1 MARRHPIV
9 AVLGHID
16 HGKTT
21 LLDKI
26 RQTNVAGGETGP
38 PSVAAGEAGGITQ
51 HIGAYEVEIPT
62 PAGAGSGPRPQAS
75 GKITFLDTPG
85 HEAFAKMRSRGARVA
100 DVALLVV
107 AADDGV
113 KPQTREALLAINE
126 AGVPL
131 IVVLNKIDKD
141 AADPERVKKE
151 LGDAGVYLEERG
163 GKTPLVKVSDKTGE
177 GISELLEMIL
187 LVSEMENLE
196 CDFSKPASG
205 VVIESHLDSKR
216 GNSATLLSREGILR
230 TGNFILAG
238 RAAVKVKILEDF
250 LGQGASEL
258 PASSPAL
265 VAGFDRVPAVGS
277 SFQAFATRDDLER
290 ATVGLPKENGVD
302 RRPSEDGPLRQGSP
316 PRLGEAGSEASKVL
330 VPLILKADTAGSLE
344 AVEHELRKLEGD
356 GLRLNFLRRA
366 PGNISE
372 DDLKLASS
380 SQNVLV
386 LGFKV
391 KTEKSAEELAAR
403 RGITVKTFEI
413 IYELGDF
420 LKTEVEKIMPE
431 ERLEKVLGRAKVLKV
446 FKKDGRRQVV
456 GGRVLSGGIFDGVK
470 VRLLRRDFP
479 LGEGKILELQAAR
492 VRTREVS
499 EGEFGAM
506 LDLELEIV
514 PGDELQI
521 YEEEFAKK
529 KL

>member
-51 HIGAYEVEIPT
+51 HIGAYEIKLKAKDQEPKT
-62 PAGAGSGPRPQAS
+62 
-75 GKITFLDTPG
+75 ITFIDTPG

-151 LGDAGVYLEERG
+151 LGDAGVYLEEWG
-163 GKTPLVKVSDKTGE
+163 GKTPLVKVSAKTGE

-302 RRPSEDGPLRQGSP
+302 RRPSEDVPLRQGSP

-356 GLRLNFLRRA
+356 GIRLNFLRRA

-506 LDLELEIV
+506 LDLELETV

>member
-26 RQTNVAGGETGP
+26 RQTNVAGGETG
-38 PSVAAGEAGGITQ
+38 GITQ
-51 HIGAYEVEIPT
+51 HIGAYEVEYN
-62 PAGAGSGPRPQAS
+62 GK
-75 GKITFLDTPG
+75 KITFIDTPG
-85 HEAFAKMRSRGARVA
+85 HEAFAKMRSRGAAVA

-113 KPQTREALLAINE
+113 KPQTQEALRVINE
-126 AGVPL
+126 AGVPF

-141 AADPERVKKE
+141 AADPERVKKA
-151 LGDAGVYLEERG
+151 LGDAGVYLEEWG
-163 GKTPLVKVSDKTGE
+163 GKTPLVKVSAKTGE
-177 GISELLEMIL
+177 GIDGLLEMVL

-205 VVIESHLDSKR
+205 VVIESHLDSRR
-216 GNSATLLSREGILR
+216 GNSAALLLREGILK
-230 TGNFILAG
+230 TGDFVLAG

-250 LGQGASEL
+250 LGQGATEL
-258 PASSPAL
+258 SASSLAL

-277 SFQAFATRDDLER
+277 SFQVFGAKEDMER
-290 ATVGLPKENGVD
+290 AAVGLPKENGAD
-302 RRPSEDGPLRQGSP
+302 RRQESEDG
-316 PRLGEAGSEASKVL
+316 KVL

-344 AVEHELRKLEGD
+344 AVEHELRKLEGA

-380 SQNVLV
+380 SKNVLV

-431 ERLEKVLGRAKVLKV
+431 ERLEKVLGRAKVLKI

-456 GGRVLSGGIFDGVK
+456 GGRVLSGGIFDGAR

-479 LGEGKILELQAAR
+479 LGEGRILELQAAR

-506 LDLELEIV
+506 LDLELETV

>member
-26 RQTNVAGGETGP
+26 CQTNAAGGEAGP
-38 PSVAAGEAGGITQ
+38 PSGAAGEAGGITQ
-51 HIGAYEVEIPT
+51 HIGAYEIKLKAKDQEPKT
-62 PAGAGSGPRPQAS
+62 
-75 GKITFLDTPG
+75 ITFIDTPG

-113 KPQTREALLAINE
+113 KPQTQEALRVINE

-151 LGDAGVYLEERG
+151 LGDAGVYLEEWG
-163 GKTPLVKVSDKTGE
+163 GKTPLVKVSAKTGE

-277 SFQAFATRDDLER
+277 SFQAFGAKEDLER
-290 ATVGLPKENGVD
+290 AAAGLPKENGVD
-302 RRPSEDGPLRQGSP
+302 RRPESEDGPLRQGS
-316 PRLGEAGSEASKVL
+316 SEASKVL

-356 GLRLNFLRRA
+356 GLRINFLRRA

-391 KTEKSAEELAAR
+391 KTEKSAEELASR
-403 RGITVKTFEI
+403 RGITVKTFGI

>member
-51 HIGAYEVEIPT
+51 HIGAYEIKLKAKDQEPKT
-62 PAGAGSGPRPQAS
+62 
-75 GKITFLDTPG
+75 ITFIDTPG

-151 LGDAGVYLEERG
+151 LGDAGVYLEEWG
-163 GKTPLVKVSDKTGE
+163 GKTPLVKVSAKTGE

-302 RRPSEDGPLRQGSP
+302 RRPE
-316 PRLGEAGSEASKVL
+316 SEANEVL

>member
-26 RQTNVAGGETGP
+26 CQTNAAGGEAGP
-38 PSVAAGEAGGITQ
+38 PSGAAGEAGGITQ
-51 HIGAYEVEIPT
+51 HIGAYEIKLKAKDQEPKT
-62 PAGAGSGPRPQAS
+62 
-75 GKITFLDTPG
+75 ITFLDTPG

-151 LGDAGVYLEERG
+151 LGDAGVYLEEWG
-163 GKTPLVKVSDKTGE
+163 GKTPLVKVSAKTGE

-302 RRPSEDGPLRQGSP
+302 RRPE
-316 PRLGEAGSEASKVL
+316 SEANEVL

-380 SQNVLV
+380 SQDVLV

-499 EGEFGAM
+499 EGEFGVM

>member
-151 LGDAGVYLEERG
+151 LGDAGVYLEEWG
-163 GKTPLVKVSDKTGE
+163 GKTPLVKVSAKTGE

-302 RRPSEDGPLRQGSP
+302 RRPE
-316 PRLGEAGSEASKVL
+316 SEA
-330 VPLILKADTAGSLE
+330 
-344 AVEHELRKLEGD
+344 
-356 GLRLNFLRRA
+356 N
-366 PGNISE
+366 
-372 DDLKLASS
+372 
-380 SQNVLV
+380 
-386 LGFKV
+386 
-391 KTEKSAEELAAR
+391 
-403 RGITVKTFEI
+403 
-413 IYELGDF
+413 
-420 LKTEVEKIMPE
+420 
-431 ERLEKVLGRAKVLKV
+431 
-446 FKKDGRRQVV
+446 
-456 GGRVLSGGIFDGVK
+456 
-470 VRLLRRDFP
+470 
-479 LGEGKILELQAAR
+479 
-492 VRTREVS
+492 
-499 EGEFGAM
+499 
-506 LDLELEIV
+506 
-514 PGDELQI
+514 
-521 YEEEFAKK
+521 
-529 KL
+529 

>member
-151 LGDAGVYLEERG
+151 LGDAGVYLEEWG
-163 GKTPLVKVSDKTGE
+163 GKTPLVKVSAKTGE

-302 RRPSEDGPLRQGSP
+302 RRPE
-316 PRLGEAGSEASKVL
+316 SEANEVL

>member
-26 RQTNVAGGETGP
+26 RQTNGAGGETGP

-113 KPQTREALLAINE
+113 KPQTQEALRVINE

-151 LGDAGVYLEERG
+151 LGDAGVYLEEWG
-163 GKTPLVKVSDKTGE
+163 GKTPLVKVSAKTGE

-216 GNSATLLSREGILR
+216 GNSAALLLREGILR
-230 TGNFILAG
+230 TGDFILAG

-265 VAGFDRVPAVGS
+265 VAGFDHVPAVGS
-277 SFQAFATRDDLER
+277 SFQAFGAKEDLER
-290 ATVGLPKENGVD
+290 AAAGLPKENGVD
-302 RRPSEDGPLRQGSP
+302 RRPESEDGPLRHAS
-316 PRLGEAGSEASKVL
+316 SEPSKVL

-356 GLRLNFLRRA
+356 GLRINFLRRA

-420 LKTEVEKIMPE
+420 LKTEVEK
-431 ERLEKVLGRAKVLKV
+431 R
-446 FKKDGRRQVV
+446 
-456 GGRVLSGGIFDGVK
+456 S
-470 VRLLRRDFP
+470 
-479 LGEGKILELQAAR
+479 
-492 VRTREVS
+492 
-499 EGEFGAM
+499 
-506 LDLELEIV
+506 
-514 PGDELQI
+514 
-521 YEEEFAKK
+521 
-529 KL
+529 

>member
-51 HIGAYEVEIPT
+51 HIGAYEIKLKAKDQEPKT
-62 PAGAGSGPRPQAS
+62 
-75 GKITFLDTPG
+75 ITFIDTPG

-151 LGDAGVYLEERG
+151 LGDAGVYLEEWG
-163 GKTPLVKVSDKTGE
+163 GKTPLVKVSAKTGE

-302 RRPSEDGPLRQGSP
+302 RRPE
-316 PRLGEAGSEASKVL
+316 SEANEVL

-380 SQNVLV
+380 SQDVLV

>member
-1 MARRHPIV
+1 M

-51 HIGAYEVEIPT
+51 HIGAYEIKLKAKDQEPKT
-62 PAGAGSGPRPQAS
+62 
-75 GKITFLDTPG
+75 ITFIDTPG

-113 KPQTREALLAINE
+113 KPQTQEALRVINE

-151 LGDAGVYLEERG
+151 LGDAGVYLEEWG
-163 GKTPLVKVSDKTGE
+163 GKTPLVKVSAKTGE
-177 GISELLEMIL
+177 GINELLEMIL

-216 GNSATLLSREGILR
+216 GNSAALLLREGILR
-230 TGNFILAG
+230 TGDFILAG

-302 RRPSEDGPLRQGSP
+302 RRPE
-316 PRLGEAGSEASKVL
+316 SEANEVL

-380 SQNVLV
+380 SKDILV